1 MCNFKLSVVTNGRYC
16 RKDSEFGLSDL
27 RDFVAEE
34 SVSLVHELA
43 NDGQNET
50 TDADVEKLEIGFQE
64 IQSLAIR
71 K

>member
-1 MCNFKLSVVTNGRYC
+1 MCNFKLPVVTNGRYC

-43 NDGQNET
+43 NDGKNET